1 MKIKK
6 QKAQKIVSWKRS
18 RSNSTWKKVKTSR
31 KNEKEVYSLKKDHM
45 GLLKKNTLTL
55 KIKQRFKSERKGMFF
70 LKKLIRLL

>member
-45 GLLKKNTLTL
+45 GLLKKKHINIKNKA
-55 KIKQRFKSERKGMFF
+55 KI
-70 LKKLIRLL
+70 